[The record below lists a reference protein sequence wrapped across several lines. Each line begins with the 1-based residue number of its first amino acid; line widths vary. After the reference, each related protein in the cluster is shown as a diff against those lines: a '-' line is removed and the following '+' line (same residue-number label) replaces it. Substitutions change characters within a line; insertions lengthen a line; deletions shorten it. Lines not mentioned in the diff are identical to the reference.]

1 MKALSWA
8 ACGTGFIFAMT
19 VLGAALVFFFSSCI
33 GGRMNR
39 LCLGFAAGVM
49 SAASVFSLI
58 LPAMEQT
65 EGAAAWL
72 VAAAGFA
79 AGAGLMALLDALLI
93 RMHPAQLQ
101 DAQNRR
107 LTLLFSAVTLH
118 NIPEGMAVGLAF
130 AAAARDGLAGLA
142 GACALALG
150 IGIQNFPEGAAISLP
165 LRQSG
170 MSRRKSFAY
179 GVLSGAVEPAG
190 ALLTILAAGL
200 AVPAL
205 PYLLGFAAG
214 AMVYVVVEELIPEM
228 SEGEHSN
235 VGTILFAL
243 GFTLMMALDV
253 ALG

>member
-8 ACGTGFIFAMT
+8 VCGTGFTFAMT

-58 LPAMEQT
+58 LPAMEQ
-65 EGAAAWL
+65 AAGGPAWL
-72 VAAAGFA
+72 VAEFGFA
-79 AGAGLMALLDALLI
+79 AGAGLMAALDARLA
-93 RMHPAQLQ
+93 RMHHAYLQ
-101 DAQNRR
+101 DEQGRR

-130 AAAARDGLAGLA
+130 AVAAQDGLAGLA

-150 IGIQNFPEGAAISLP
+150 IGIQNFPEGAAIALP
-165 LRQSG
+165 LRQEG
-170 MSRRKSFAY
+170 MSRRRAFVRGS
-179 GVLSGAVEPAG
+179 LSGTVEPVFG
-190 ALLTILAAGL
+190 LLTVL
-200 AVPAL
+200 AVGSIQPL
-205 PYLLGFAAG
+205 MPWLLSFAAG
-214 AMVYVVVEELIPEM
+214 AMLYVVVEELVPQA
-228 SEGEHSN
+228 HSRAGTCGF
-235 VGTILFAL
+235 VG
-243 GFTLMMALDV
+243 GFLIMMVLDV

>member
-8 ACGTGFIFAMT
+8 VCGTGFTFAMT

-179 GVLSGAVEPAG
+179 GVLSGAVEPLFGVAA
-190 ALLTILAAGL
+190 ALTVGL
-200 AVPAL
+200 VTPAMPWL
-205 PYLLGFAAG
+205 MTFAAG
-214 AMVYVVVEELIPEM
+214 AMMWVVLAEM
-228 SEGEHSN
+228 LPHAAARHDGALAAA
-235 VGTILFAL
+235 VGYLV
-243 GFTLMMALDV
+243 MMALDV